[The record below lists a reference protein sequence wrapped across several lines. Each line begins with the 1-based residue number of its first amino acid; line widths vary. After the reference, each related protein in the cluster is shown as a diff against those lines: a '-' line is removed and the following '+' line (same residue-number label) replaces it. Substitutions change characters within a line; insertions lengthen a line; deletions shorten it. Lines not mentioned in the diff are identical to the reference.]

1 MINPFKRNKGN
12 SVSYVK
18 FVWTT
23 LLFCLTAFPLASH
36 AQYYFMP
43 RPISENKETVL
54 LARLKN
60 SKPDTQRVRILLD
73 LSNLYYN
80 LPIHHHHYLDI
91 ALSYATKAKLLSA
104 QIRDI
109 PGWYKAQVRTA
120 EILGD
125 AGKLEEAERIL
136 SQLNDSAK
144 VELSI
149 ALSYRSC
156 LMAADITDKYYK
168 QAILL
173 AKDAIAI
180 SIRLKNKEK
189 ELTART
195 LYVYLLSYNNYP
207 RAEEAYQEIIKGYK
221 AIHYPYLQYAYLSM
235 FSYYQG
241 RGFFDKCLLTA
252 QDAIESIATSRD
264 FSALGDTYLAFAI
277 VYRNTGQHQKSID
290 YYKLAIRQLKIH
302 PSGFGY
308 KIPDVIIAISNTF
321 RYMKKHQEALDYIKS
336 SMKEY
341 PGEDYAEKARYEQ
354 EIGRCYQELN
364 DNTLAEEHLLH
375 SYNYLYKSNQ
385 VDFHDN
391 RRMAQFYVETK
402 SYAKARPYL
411 ERILSGH
418 KGYIATEFMAHI
430 EYMAYMV
437 DSAAG
442 DYKAAMA
449 HLIKN
454 KKLDDSYL
462 TEKRDREIQ
471 ELNIKYETAK
481 KEKAIISLNQQ
492 KKAAQDKL
500 QRANLF
506 RNASI
511 VGVALVLLIAGM
523 LYRQAAFK
531 KRNNKIITAK
541 NELLQKLVQEKEW
554 LLQEKEWLLK
564 EVHHRVKNNL
574 HTVICLLES
583 QAVHLENDAL
593 KAIENSQRRIYAM
606 SLIHQ
611 KLYQSEDIKTIDMA
625 VYLSEFIG
633 YLNESFGAQESI
645 QICCDIEN
653 LKLGVAEAI
662 PIGLIVN
669 EAVTNAFK
677 YAFPFQSAGEITVA
691 LKKKGDEI
699 RLTIEDNGVGML
711 IDPDDEEPGS
721 LGLTLMKGLTQE
733 INGKISFF
741 RDQGTKVVI
750 TFNTDP
756 FDVVSPVPDDVQNA

>member
-1 MINPFKRNKGN
+1 MIGPVKRNKYN
-12 SVSYVK
+12 SVSYVQ
-18 FVWTT
+18 FVWRM
-23 LLFCLTAFPLASH
+23 LLFCLTAFPLTSQ

-43 RPISENKETVL
+43 RPVNENKEPVL
-54 LARLKN
+54 LARLKK
-60 SKPDTQRVRILLD
+60 SKPDTQRVRLLLD

-80 LPIHHHHYLDI
+80 RPTHHNQYLDI
-91 ALSYATKAKLLSA
+91 AFSYATQAKQLST

-109 PGWYKAQVRTA
+109 LDWYKAQVRIA

-136 SQLNDSAK
+136 PQLNDSAK
-144 VELSI
+144 IELSI

-173 AKDAIAI
+173 ANDAIANSI
-180 SIRLKNKEK
+180 SLKNKEK

-195 LYVYLLSYNNYP
+195 LQVYLLSFGNYP
-207 RAEEAYQEIIKGYK
+207 RAEEVYLEIIKGYK
-221 AIHYPYLQYAYLSM
+221 AIHYPYIHYAYLSM
-235 FSYYQG
+235 FNYYQG
-241 RGFFDKCLLTA
+241 KGFFDKCLLAA
-252 QDAIESIATSRD
+252 QNALESITVSRD
-264 FSALGDTYLAFAI
+264 SSALGDAYLEFAT

-290 YYKLAIRQLKIH
+290 YFKLAIRQLKINR
-302 PSGFGY
+302 SGFDI
-308 KIPDVIIAISNTF
+308 KIPDVVIAISSTL
-321 RYMKKHQEALDYIKS
+321 RYMKKHQEALDFIKS

-341 PGEDYAEKARYEQ
+341 PGEDDAENARYEQ
-354 EIGRCYQELN
+354 EIGGCYQELN
-364 DNTLAEEHLLH
+364 NKTLAEEHLLH

-385 VDFHDN
+385 AFFGDN
-391 RRMAQFYVETK
+391 QRMASFYVDTK

-411 ERILSGH
+411 ERILKGH
-418 KGYIATEFMAHI
+418 KGSIAAPVMAHI

-462 TEKRDREIQ
+462 TEKRNKEIQ
-471 ELNIKYETAK
+471 DLNIKYETAK

-492 KKAAQDKL
+492 KKAAQDRL

-506 RNASI
+506 RNASM

-523 LYRQAAFK
+523 LYRQAAFR
-531 KRNNKIITAK
+531 KRNSKIISAK
-541 NELLQKLVQEKEW
+541 NELLQKLVN
-554 LLQEKEWLLK
+554 EKEWLLK

-574 HTVICLLES
+574 HTVVCLLES
-583 QAVHLENDAL
+583 QAAYLENDAL
-593 KAIENSQRRIYAM
+593 KAIEISQHRIYAM

-611 KLYQSEDIKTIDMA
+611 KLYQSEDIKTIDMG

-633 YLNESFGAQESI
+633 YLKESFDALENI
-645 QICCDIEN
+645 HIRYDIDD
-653 LKLGVAEAI
+653 LKLGVSEAI
-662 PIGLIVN
+662 PLGLIIN

-677 YAFPFQSAGEITVA
+677 YAFPFHAAGEIAVA
-691 LKKKGDEI
+691 LKRKGDEI

-711 IDPDDEEPGS
+711 FDPNNEKPSS
-721 LGLTLMKGLTQE
+721 LGLQLMKGLTQE

-741 RDQGTKVVI
+741 KDQGTKIVI
-750 TFNTDP
+750 TFNADP
-756 FDVVSPVPDDVQNA
+756 FQEIINVFK

>member
-1 MINPFKRNKGN
+1 MIDPIKRNKRN
-12 SVSYVK
+12 SVSCIQ

-23 LLFCLTAFPLASH
+23 LLFCLVAFTFPLTSD

-43 RPISENKETVL
+43 RPVPENKEPVL
-54 LARLKN
+54 LARLKK
-60 SKPDTQRVRILLD
+60 SKPDMQRVRLLLD

-80 LPIHHHHYLDI
+80 LPIHHHQYLDI
-91 ALSYATKAKLLSA
+91 ALSYATKAKQLSV

-109 PGWYKAQVRTA
+109 PDWYKAQVRTA

-136 SQLNDSAK
+136 PQLNDSVK
-144 VELSI
+144 IELCI
-149 ALSYRSC
+149 ALGYRNFFT
-156 LMAADITDKYYK
+156 AADITDKYYK
-168 QAILL
+168 HAILL
-173 AKDAIAI
+173 ANDAIAI
-180 SIRLKNKEK
+180 SIRLKDKEK

-195 LYVYLLSYNNYP
+195 LQVFLLSFDNYP
-207 RAEEAYQEIIKGYK
+207 RAEEVYQEIIKGYK

-235 FSYYQG
+235 FYYYQG
-241 RGFFDKCLLTA
+241 KGFYDKCLLCA
-252 QDAIESIATSRD
+252 QNALESIATSRD
-264 FSALGDTYLAFAI
+264 SSALGDTYLAFAN
-277 VYRNTGQHQKSID
+277 VYRNSGQHQKSID
-290 YYKLAIRQLKIH
+290 YCNLAIRQLKIQRC
-302 PSGFGY
+302 GFDD
-308 KIPDVIIAISNTF
+308 KIPDVIIDISNTL
-321 RYMKKHQEALDYIKS
+321 RYMKKHLEALDYIKR

-341 PGEDYAEKARYEQ
+341 PGEDDAEKARYEQ

-364 DNTLAEEHLLH
+364 NNTLAEEHLLH
-375 SYNYLYKSNQ
+375 SYHYLYKSHQ
-385 VDFHDN
+385 AYFTDDK
-391 RRMAQFYVETK
+391 RMAQFYVETK

-411 ERILSGH
+411 ERILKGH
-418 KGYIATEFMAHI
+418 KGSISPQVMAHI

-471 ELNIKYETAK
+471 DLNIKYETAK
-481 KEKAIISLNQQ
+481 KEKAIILLNQQ
-492 KKAAQDKL
+492 KKAAQDRL

-506 RNASI
+506 RNASM
-511 VGVALVLLIAGM
+511 VGLALVLLIAGL
-523 LYRQAAFK
+523 LYRQAAFR

-541 NELLQKLVQEKEW
+541 NELLHKLVQEKEW

-583 QAVHLENDAL
+583 QAAHLENDAL

-625 VYLSEFIG
+625 VYLSEFFG
-633 YLNESFGAQESI
+633 YLKESFGDLENI
-645 QICCDIEN
+645 RIFCDIDN
-653 LKLGVAEAI
+653 LKLGVSEAI
-662 PIGLIVN
+662 PLGLIIN

-677 YAFPFQSAGEITVA
+677 YAFPFHAEGEIAVA
-691 LKKKGDEI
+691 LKRKGDEI

-711 IDPDDEEPGS
+711 NDPNNEEPSS
-721 LGLTLMKGLTQE
+721 LGLQLIKGLTQE

-741 RDQGTKVVI
+741 KHQGTKIVI
-750 TFNTDP
+750 TFDADP
-756 FDVVSPVPDDVQNA
+756 IQEIINVFK